1 MSKNNGKKIAVL
13 GLAALTGACSS
24 TDKQT
29 ASTDSEDSG
38 QLPKNHVVADSATL
52 VKRLQ
57 KLKEV
62 RYDTTQLPIAM
73 CYSMA
78 APIVE
83 NYECPVCGKE
93 TASTSYQIGNLKS
106 IRQVVES
113 MKNLGYDVQ
122 LDERQFCHNCSG
134 KKIDYPSLKFRIS
147 LNKNGHYHEAYSN
160 VYDDYST
167 LIMFLRCEKT
177 KDFVEAV
184 SNNRGEAEKAFVAI
198 EKMTGL
204 KIDKKRR

>member
-1 MSKNNGKKIAVL
+1 MAVL
-13 GLAALTGACSS
+13 GLAALTGACGS

-62 RYDTTQLPIAM
+62 RYDTTELPIAM

-83 NYECPVCGKE
+83 NYVCPVCGKE
-93 TASTSYQIGNLKS
+93 TPSTSYQIGNMRS
-106 IRQVVES
+106 IRQVVEN
-113 MKNLGYDVQ
+113 MKKLGYDVQ
-122 LDERQFCHNCSG
+122 LDEREYCQHCNG
-134 KKIDYPSLKFRIS
+134 KKLDYPSLKFRIS

-160 VYDDYST
+160 VYNDYST
-167 LIMFLRCEKT
+167 LIMFLRSEKT

-184 SNNRGEAEKAFVAI
+184 YNNRSEAEKAFVAI